1 MTIVKIG
8 DSRELIHT
16 LDDSSIDCV
25 MTSPPYW
32 GLRDYGH
39 DNQMGLENTPEE
51 YLDNMVGLFS
61 DIKDKLK
68 PDGNCF
74 VNLGDTYNGTKKGNK
89 CLKNNMVN
97 TEGFTKQKSNI
108 PDKCLCMIPERF
120 AWQMIQTGWILRN
133 KIIWYKPNHMPE
145 SVTDRLTKSYEVIY
159 HFVKSQKYYYD
170 LDAIRELHKT
180 MENRP
185 SGMVRSQKYN
195 GKYKGSSINPE
206 ISNSSRARTQRKQKP
221 YAVVERNTE
230 TVEYRENLPTLSELK
245 EYLKKYK
252 TQSGLTVDE
261 IESIYG
267 NQAAHHWF
275 SGECYPTSNDWIKLK
290 NIINFDDTYDEVM
303 TAIYTKPS
311 DKINNVKGKN
321 PGDVWH
327 INTKPYS
334 KAHFAVYPLE
344 LIRRPILAG
353 CPVGGVVL
361 DPFGGSGTTAEFC
374 RKNQRD
380 CIIFELNPEYE
391 QLIKDR
397 TMLDTPGITSF

>member
-74 VNLGDTYNGTKKGNK
+74 VNLGDTHNGTKKGNK

-120 AWQMIQTGWILRN
+120 AWQMIQAGWILRN

-159 HFVKSQKYYYD
+159 HFVKLQKYYYD

-185 SGMVRSQKYN
+185 SGMARSQKYN

-206 ISNSSRARTQRKQKP
+206 ISSSPRAR
-221 YAVVERNTE
+221 NT
-230 TVEYRENLPTLSELK
+230 REHYN
-245 EYLKKYK
+245 
-252 TQSGLTVDE
+252 
-261 IESIYG
+261 G
-267 NQAAHHWF
+267 N
-275 SGECYPTSNDWIKLK
+275 D
-290 NIINFDDTYDEVM
+290 
-303 TAIYTKPS
+303 
-311 DKINNVKGKN
+311 NNPLGKN

-374 RKNQRD
+374 RKNQRG

-397 TMLDTPGITSF
+397 TMLDTPDITSF